1 MSMSDYTEAYALD
14 GLLEALVGIG
24 IRESGQEVLV
34 YDAARVE
41 ELLESR
47 GAELSLWA
55 FIQELDVA
63 GLGER
68 APMFVWLDDDLRYEI
83 KSGVAGGRN
92 RIH

>member
-1 MSMSDYTEAYALD
+1 MSMSDYTEAYAID

-24 IRESGQEVLV
+24 LREGGQEVLV

-47 GAELSLWA
+47 GTELSLWA

-83 KSGVAGGRN
+83 KSGTAGGRN
-92 RIH
+92 RLH

>member
-1 MSMSDYTEAYALD
+1 MSMSDYTAAYAID
-14 GLLEALVGIG
+14 GLLEALVGVG
-24 IRESGQEVLV
+24 LRESGQEVLV

-47 GAELSLWA
+47 GTELSLWA
-55 FIQELDVA
+55 FIQELDMA
-63 GLGER
+63 SLGER

-83 KSGVAGGRN
+83 KSGTAGGRH

>member
-1 MSMSDYTEAYALD
+1 MSECTEAYEID
-14 GLLEALVGIG
+14 GLLEALVGVG
-24 IRESGQEVLV
+24 LRESGQEVLV

-63 GLGER
+63 SLGER

-83 KSGVAGGRN
+83 KSGTSGGRH
-92 RIH
+92 RVH